1 MYTAVQVPEES
12 NRGRVF
18 TEMRSLRE
26 SWPLVAAAST
36 CTCFALEYGSP
47 ALFRRLSK
55 GYSALDE
62 KQRLDWDVRCV
73 GLLHGAQHPV
83 SSTPN

>member
-1 MYTAVQVPEES
+1 MW
-12 NRGRVF
+12 
-18 TEMRSLRE
+18 SLRE
-26 SWPLVAAAST
+26 SWPLVVAAST

-62 KQRLDWDVRCV
+62 KQRLEWDARFV
-73 GLLHGAQHPV
+73 GLVHGVQHPV
-83 SSTPN
+83 SSTLPCSKGTPVLDKRP